1 MSFKNEDKI
10 MDFLKENKDKEFKVT
25 EIAEQ
30 TKIDIK
36 NMGRYIK
43 QLEEQQK
50 IKVRPVQEGKVRTK
64 FISFTEPTKP
74 KQPSPAPS
82 PMPPSSPPEPAATS
96 QVQGP
101 AIAAIEEKEPEPPK
115 PKIRREPA
123 PEVLEY
129 TASKLKAIAME
140 ELADDPKKWQNYLR
154 QLPNIWG
161 GTRKGGSGW
170 STGMLAAFDIL
181 AVALN
186 KRARK
191 GEAK

>member
-1 MSFKNEDKI
+1 MPRNINEKKDAEI
-10 MDFLKENKDKEFKVT
+10 LEYLKDHTYKQT
-25 EIAEQ
+25 AEQ
-30 TKIDIK
+30 FKITETQVSRIK
-36 NMGRYIK
+36 KRNEVT
-43 QLEEQQK
+43 QPPTQK
-50 IKVRPVQEGKVRTK
+50 TESIPPVT
-64 FISFTEPTKP
+64 P
-74 KQPSPAPS
+74 KLQS
-82 PMPPSSPPEPAATS
+82 ET

-101 AIAAIEEKEPEPPK
+101 AIAASEEKEPEHPK
-115 PKIRREPA
+115 PRIRREPA

-140 ELADDPKKWQNYLR
+140 ELADDPKKWENYLR